1 MLRSSPNNEALL
13 SLEKTALQD
22 LETFSKSEE
31 SLARQKSR
39 ALWIKE
45 GDQNSSYFH
54 HYMRDR
60 VNINKIISLTLE
72 DGSKIF
78 QPQEIHQASIHYF
91 QNFFMD
97 PLSSLQ
103 TSDVRSFVNKS
114 ILAERAVDLERF
126 VS

>member
-1 MLRSSPNNEALL
+1 M
-13 SLEKTALQD
+13 
-22 LETFSKSEE
+22 
-31 SLARQKSR
+31 
-39 ALWIKE
+39 
-45 GDQNSSYFH
+45 
-54 HYMRDR
+54 
-60 VNINKIISLTLE
+60 NINKIISLTLE